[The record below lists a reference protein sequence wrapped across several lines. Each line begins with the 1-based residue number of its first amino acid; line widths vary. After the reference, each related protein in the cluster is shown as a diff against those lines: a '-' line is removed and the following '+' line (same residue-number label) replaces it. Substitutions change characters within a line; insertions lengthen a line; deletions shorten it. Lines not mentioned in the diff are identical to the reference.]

1 LPKFTDRIILSFS
14 CSRRRASNLSDDQH
28 CKLSRVKRPTARA
41 TIPRTQSAPNSR
53 LRQAPPS
60 RASTIGRKC
69 HLYATCSSFIVL
81 VPLPGFLHVNTQKN
95 GRRVPGG
102 RAAGW
107 QAKAAGRRRLG
118 GNGNMDRVSGTWLL
132 LLQICLLAGRVNR
145 RGRLGRGEGSPGE
158 LGTRARYAR
167 SRHQPE
173 DTVGSAHPKG
183 GERARPV

>member
-1 LPKFTDRIILSFS
+1 MTTAQRTFLSPILLERFCWSASAPRFPGSRVSLSGRWLPKFTDRIILSFS
-14 CSRRRASNLSDDQH
+14 CSRRRASNRSDDQH

-69 HLYATCSSFIVL
+69 HLYATCTSFIVL

-118 GNGNMDRVSGTWLL
+118 GNGNMDRVSGT
-132 LLQICLLAGRVNR
+132 
-145 RGRLGRGEGSPGE
+145 
-158 LGTRARYAR
+158 
-167 SRHQPE
+167 
-173 DTVGSAHPKG
+173 
-183 GERARPV
+183 

>member
-1 LPKFTDRIILSFS
+1 MYYDDLRSEHSFRPFCKSVSVGQPPRLGSPVRVFPSRGGGCPNLPTVSYYHSHAPDVHARRIDRMII
-14 CSRRRASNLSDDQH
+14 DQH

-69 HLYATCSSFIVL
+69 HLYATCTSFIVL

-107 QAKAAGRRRLG
+107 QAEAAGRRRLG
-118 GNGNMDRVSGTWLL
+118 GNGNMDRVSGT
-132 LLQICLLAGRVNR
+132 
-145 RGRLGRGEGSPGE
+145 
-158 LGTRARYAR
+158 
-167 SRHQPE
+167 
-173 DTVGSAHPKG
+173 
-183 GERARPV
+183 

>member
-1 LPKFTDRIILSFS
+1 MTTCAANIPFGFAHSVRTFLLVSLRASVPRFACFPLGAVVAQIYRPYHTIIL
-14 CSRRRASNLSDDQH
+14 CSRRRGASNRSDDQH
-28 CKLSRVKRPTARA
+28 YKLSRVKRPTARA

-69 HLYATCSSFIVL
+69 HLYATCTSFIVL

-107 QAKAAGRRRLG
+107 QAEAAGRRRLS
-118 GNGNMDRVSGTWLL
+118 GNGNMDRVSGT
-132 LLQICLLAGRVNR
+132 
-145 RGRLGRGEGSPGE
+145 
-158 LGTRARYAR
+158 
-167 SRHQPE
+167 
-173 DTVGSAHPKG
+173 
-183 GERARPV
+183 